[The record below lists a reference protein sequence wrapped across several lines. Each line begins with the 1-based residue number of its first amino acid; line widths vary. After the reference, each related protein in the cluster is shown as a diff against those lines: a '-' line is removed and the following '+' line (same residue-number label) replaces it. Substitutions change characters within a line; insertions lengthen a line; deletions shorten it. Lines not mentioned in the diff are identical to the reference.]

1 MVDNLLKDIH
11 GITYNILYMV
21 NHKFK
26 KGANVL
32 DCNKLGHLKKDGLKI
47 QAKEDL

>member
-11 GITYNILYMV
+11 GITYNILDMV

-26 KGANVL
+26 KGAN
-32 DCNKLGHLKKDGLKI
+32 CNKLGHLKKDGLKI
-47 QAKEDL
+47 EAKEDL